1 MSKAKKYNIYKGNR
15 EMKKERTYSIDVR
28 SLYPEFDDYFNTSKK
43 FGYFSEDG
51 KEYTITD
58 CKTPRQ
64 WMNVLFNDKFGAIC
78 ANRGEGFTAFGRFNV
93 RVTRYYNS
101 ELYLVREL
109 DGKRTLVLRDEQTG
123 ETLDLFADDYV
134 TNKVRPGCSEFIGEQ
149 MGIKYSVRVF
159 VPREINCECWL
170 VNLENTGKTARK
182 LTLWAGQTWVFHNN
196 SCWGKQEPCKDVQLG
211 DIENGFV
218 AGAHNLNKPFDDLYG
233 AFAMSNCTN
242 KYKQTKSEKTRVNAK
257 RDPAEYKDFTYNF
270 VNLYSIFDLAPG
282 EKLSRSVVSAAD
294 ETEQAVLD
302 ASARLV
308 DVANAEKEY
317 EKTTNYFEKEF
328 SYNTCSLPDKNFER
342 FLNTWLKYQVAMTYI
357 YNRAEYN
364 GGYRDVLQDSW
375 GAMLISPEHA
385 IGRTIEALNWVYPD
399 GHGIRSFDSNGGI
412 SLREH
417 FVDCPLWAHCSFS
430 QYIKETGDFSV
441 LEKEVGYLNSDERG
455 TVEEHL
461 WRMLEYPYTH
471 RGENGLVLMYDGDW
485 LDGLTGIN
493 QNGTATS
500 AWATMQ
506 AFWAQN
512 HMADIYEA
520 WGKPEKAKILRER
533 SAEYKRIVRDVAWDG
548 KWYVYGFKSDG
559 LPVGS
564 SKCAEAKIYLNP
576 NTWAIFTG
584 IEDDEKR
591 IEQIRHSI
599 FTYLQTPYGSLLN
612 YPPYVNDLTCG
623 RIGSQVPGTFAN
635 SAVYL
640 HAASFEVFAK
650 TKLKKTEE
658 AHDLFMRLLPNHI
671 DNPDSRRTSEPFC
684 TGNVH
689 YGPNNER
696 FGMNLFSWFTA
707 TPAWMIHG
715 GFDEILGVKAE
726 FDGLLIEPCVPDD
739 WNEYS
744 VKRTYRGKEY
754 FLNFKKSD
762 DKKGVFVGD
771 EKISENKISLENTAD
786 TFDIYY

>member
-1 MSKAKKYNIYKGNR
+1 
-15 EMKKERTYSIDVR
+15 MKKERTYSIDVR
-28 SLYPEFDDYFNTSKK
+28 SLYPEFDDYYNTSKR
-43 FGYFSEDG
+43 FGYFDEEG
-51 KEYTITD
+51 KTYTITD
-58 CKTPRQ
+58 QNTPRQ
-64 WMNVLFNDKFGAIC
+64 WMNVLFNDNFGSII

-109 DGKRTLVLRDEQTG
+109 DGKRILNLRDEETG
-123 ETLDLFADDYV
+123 EVIDLFGSDDTVCRV
-134 TNKVRPGCSEFIGEQ
+134 TPGCSEFVGAQ
-149 MGIKYSVRVF
+149 NGIEYSVRVF
-159 VPREINCECWL
+159 VPRNDNCECWL
-170 VNLENTGKTARK
+170 VRIKNTGKATRK
-182 LTLWAGQTWVFHNN
+182 LTLCAQQTWVFHNN
-196 SCWGKQEPCKDVQLG
+196 SCWGSHEPCQNVEVEDSA
-211 DIENGFV
+211 NGFY
-218 AGAHNLNKPFDDLYG
+218 AAAHNLNKPYDNLYG
-233 AFAMSNCTN
+233 AFEMENCTN
-242 KYKQTKSEKTRVNAK
+242 KYKQMKKELTRVNAK
-257 RDPAEYKDFTYNF
+257 RDPAVHKNFTYNF
-270 VNLYSIFDLAPG
+270 VNLFSTFELNPQ
-282 EKLSRSVVSAAD
+282 EELFRTVVS
-294 ETEQAVLD
+294 T
-302 ASARLV
+302 ASESREEVVKSSECLTSS
-308 DVANAEKEY
+308 ANAEKAYAQVMAYWDEQL
-317 EKTTNYFEKEF
+317 N
-328 SYNTCSLPDKNFER
+328 YNTCTLPDKNMER

-364 GGYRDVLQDSW
+364 GGYRDVMQDSW
-375 GAMLISPEHA
+375 GAMLINPEHGIDRA
-385 IGRTIEALNWVYPD
+385 VDALNYVYPD
-399 GHGIRSFDSNGGI
+399 GHGIRSFDTGAGI
-412 SLREH
+412 ALPEH
-417 FVDCPLWAHCSFS
+417 FVDCPLWAPCSFA

-441 LEKEVGYLNSDERG
+441 LSRKVGYLESDEVG

-461 WRMLEYPYTH
+461 WRILEYPYTH

-500 AWATMQ
+500 AWATIQ

-512 HMADIYEA
+512 LMAEIYEA
-520 WGKPEKAKILRER
+520 LGENEKAETLRKR
-533 SAEYKRIVRDVAWDG
+533 SAEYKKIVREVAWDG

-564 SKCAEAKIYLNP
+564 SKCAEGKIYLNP

-591 IEQIRHSI
+591 IEKIRHSI
-599 FTYLQTPYGSLLN
+599 FTYLSTPYGSMLN

-623 RIGSQVPGTFAN
+623 RIGTQVPGSFAN

-650 TKLKKTEE
+650 TKLRKTEE
-658 AHDLFMRLLPNHI
+658 AQDLFMRLLPNHI

-689 YGPNNER
+689 YGVNNER

-726 FDGLLIEPCVPDD
+726 FDGLHINPCVPED
-739 WNEYS
+739 WKEYS
-744 VKRTYRGKEY
+744 VKRFYRNKEY

-762 DKKGVFVGD
+762 DKKGIYANG
-771 EKISENKISLENTAD
+771 EKIGDNIIPHTTKAD
-786 TFDIYY
+786 TFEIYY

>member
-1 MSKAKKYNIYKGNR
+1 
-15 EMKKERTYSIDVR
+15 MKKQRTYSIDVR
-28 SLYPEFDDYFNTSKK
+28 SLYPEFDDYYNLTKK

-58 CKTPRQ
+58 SNTPRQ

-78 ANRGEGFTAFGRFNV
+78 ANKGEGFTAFGRFNV

-134 TNKVRPGCSEFIGEQ
+134 TCKVRSGCSEFCGEQ
-149 MGIKYSVRVF
+149 NGIKYSVRVF
-159 VPREINCECWL
+159 VPRENNCECWIVKL
-170 VNLENTGKTARK
+170 KNTGKTSRK
-182 LTLWAGQTWVFHNN
+182 LTLHAGQTWVFHNN
-196 SCWGKQEPCKDVQLG
+196 SCWGKQKPCDDVKMS
-211 DIENGFV
+211 DIENGFS
-218 AGAHNLNKPFDDLYG
+218 ALADDLNKPFNTLYG
-233 AFAMSNCTN
+233 AFVIGECTN
-242 KYKQTKSEKTRVNAK
+242 KYKQTKVEKTLCSSK
-257 RDPAEYKDFTYNF
+257 RDPALYKDYTYNF
-270 VNLYSIFDLAPG
+270 ANVYSTFDLNPD
-282 EKLSRSVVSAAD
+282 EEISRVVVSAAD
-294 ETEQAVLD
+294 ETENAVLSS
-302 ASARLV
+302 ASKLV
-308 DVANAEKEY
+308 DVNTAEKEY
-317 EKTTNYFEKEF
+317 EKTINYFDKEF
-328 SYNTCSLPDKNFER
+328 SYNTCTLPDKNFER
-342 FLNTWLKYQVAMTYI
+342 FLNTWLKYQLAMTYR

-375 GAMLISPEHA
+375 GAMLIRPEFG
-385 IGRTIEALNWVYPD
+385 IERTIEALNWVYED
-399 GHGIRSFDSNGGI
+399 GHGIRSFDSEGGI

-417 FVDCPLWAHCSFS
+417 FVDCPLWAHCSIA

-441 LEKEVGYLNSDERG
+441 LDKQVGYLKSDAVG

-471 RGENGLVLMYDGDW
+471 RGANGLVLMYDGDW

-506 AFWAQN
+506 AFWAQGF
-512 HMADIYEA
+512 MAEIYEA
-520 WGKPEKAKILRER
+520 KGETQKAEILRKRNE
-533 SAEYKRIVRDVAWDG
+533 EYKKIVREVAWDG

-564 SKCAEAKIYLNP
+564 SKCSEAKIYLNP

-584 IEDDEKR
+584 IEDDPKR
-591 IEQIRHSI
+591 IELIRHSI
-599 FTYLQTPYGSLLN
+599 FTYLTTPYGSLLN

-650 TKLKKTEE
+650 TRLHKTEE
-658 AHDLFMRLLPNHI
+658 ALDLFMRLIPNHV

-707 TPAWMIHG
+707 TPAWLIHG

-726 FDGLLIEPCVPDD
+726 FDGLHVCPCVPDE
-739 WNEYS
+739 WKEYQ
-744 VKRTYRGKEY
+744 VKRLYRGKEY
-754 FLNFKKSD
+754 VLNFKKSD
-762 DKKGVFVGD
+762 DKKGIFANG
-771 EKISENKISLENTAD
+771 EFIGENVIPIDCQFD
-786 TFDIYY
+786 TFEILY

>member
-1 MSKAKKYNIYKGNR
+1 MR
-15 EMKKERTYSIDVR
+15 KKERTYSIDVR
-28 SLYPEFDDYFNTSKK
+28 SLYPDFDDYYNLSKK

-51 KEYTITD
+51 KTYTITD
-58 CKTPRQ
+58 QNTPRQ
-64 WMNVLFNDKFGAIC
+64 WMNILFNDNFGSII

-109 DGKRTLVLRDEQTG
+109 DGKRILEVRDDETG
-123 ETLDLFADDYV
+123 EVIDIFGSDDTTCKV
-134 TNKVRPGCSEFIGEQ
+134 TTGCSEFSGTQ
-149 MGIKYSVRVF
+149 NGIKYRVRVF
-159 VPREINCECWL
+159 VPRNDNCECWL
-170 VNLENTGKTARK
+170 VELKNDGKTARK
-182 LTLWAGQTWVFHNN
+182 LTVYAQQTWVFHNN
-196 SCWGKQEPCKDVQLG
+196 SCWGEGKPCDNVEVE
-211 DIENGFV
+211 DSDNGFY
-218 AGAHNLNKPFDDLYG
+218 AAATDLGKPFDTLYG
-233 AFAMSNCTN
+233 AFEIENCTN
-242 KYKQTKSEKTRVNAK
+242 AYKQTKEENTLCSSK
-257 RDPAEYKDFTYNF
+257 RDPARYKVFKYNYVNVLSSFTLN
-270 VNLYSIFDLAPG
+270 PG
-282 EKLSRSVVSAAD
+282 ESVSRTVVSAASENKE
-294 ETEQAVLD
+294 ETIK
-302 ASARLV
+302 SAAKLT
-308 DVANAEKEY
+308 DSANAEKAYNEVMEY
-317 EKTTNYFEKEF
+317 WAKELD
-328 SYNTCSLPDKNFER
+328 YNTCTLPDKNMER
-342 FLNTWLKYQVAMTYI
+342 FLNTWLKYQLAMTYL

-375 GAMLISPEHA
+375 GAMLISPHHS
-385 IGRTIEALNWVYPD
+385 IRRVIEAMGYVYPD
-399 GHGIRSFDSNGGI
+399 GHGIRSYDTLGGI

-417 FVDCPLWAHCSFS
+417 FVDCPLWAHCAIA

-441 LEKEVGYLNSDERG
+441 LDIEAPYLKSDEKG

-471 RGENGLVLMYDGDW
+471 RGSNGLVKMYDGDW

-512 HMADIYEA
+512 FMAEIYEA
-520 WGKPEKAKILRER
+520 KGDDEKAKILRER
-533 SAEYKRIVRDVAWDG
+533 SAEYKKIVREVAWDG

-559 LPVGS
+559 LAVGS
-564 SKCAEAKIYLNP
+564 SKCAEGKIYLNP

-584 IEDDEKR
+584 IEDDPKR
-591 IEQIRHSI
+591 IELIRHSI
-599 FTYLQTPYGSLLN
+599 FTYLTTPYGSMLN

-623 RIGSQVPGTFAN
+623 RIGSQVPGSFAN

-650 TKLKKTEE
+650 AKVKATNE

-689 YGPNNER
+689 YGVNNER

-707 TPAWMIHG
+707 TPAWLIHG
-715 GFDEILGVKAE
+715 GFDEILGVKAG
-726 FDGLLIEPCVPDD
+726 FDGLHIAPCVPDD
-739 WNEYS
+739 WDEYE
-744 VKRTYRGKEY
+744 VKRFYRGKEY
-754 FLNFKKSD
+754 FLSFRKSD
-762 DKKGVFVGD
+762 DKKG
-771 EKISENKISLENTAD
+771 IYAD
-786 TFDIYY
+786 GKYIGETLIPLDCSADSFEIFY